1 MVAPCRPGIALVNI
15 LGIETSC
22 DETAAAVVVDG
33 HLIRSN
39 VISSQIDIHGV
50 YGGIVPELAA
60 RGQIQAIIPVVREG
74 VAGAG
79 IGYDEIDAVAF
90 TQGPGLAGSLI
101 VGVNAA
107 KALAMS
113 LDKPL
118 IPVNH
123 LEAHVYANWLQL
135 PGQSVAPP
143 ALPAVCLLVSG
154 GHTELL
160 LIERVGELTVLGST
174 IDDAAGEAFDKGA
187 RLLGLGY
194 PGGQAIQAASA
205 VGDPTS
211 YSLPRSSLGGS
222 LDFSFSGLKTALL
235 REVDRYRIVDDAP
248 RSDPGALFPEHRPPR
263 FQDDLP
269 VADLAASFE
278 EAIVDVLSEKAIRA
292 ARAHDARSILIA
304 GGVAANR
311 RLRERLSERAAS
323 TWSGHDQ
330 PEVRWPDL
338 SLCTDNAAMVAGLGF
353 VEYERGVRGSLDA
366 DAFPRW
372 PIGSARTR
380 ESS

>member
-1 MVAPCRPGIALVNI
+1 MNI

-22 DETAAAVVVDG
+22 DETAAAIVVDG
-33 HLIRSN
+33 HRVRSN
-39 VISSQIDIHGV
+39 VISSQVSIHQA
-50 YGGIVPELAA
+50 YGGVVPELAA

-74 VAGAG
+74 VAEAG
-79 IGYDEIDAVAF
+79 MGYEEIDAIAF

-113 LDKPL
+113 LGKPL

-135 PGQSVAPP
+135 PGQEVALPR
-143 ALPAVCLLVSG
+143 LPAVCLLVSG

-160 LIERVGELTVLGST
+160 LVERTGELTVLGRT

-187 RLLGLGY
+187 RLLGLDY
-194 PGGQAIQAASA
+194 PGGPAIQAASLG
-205 VGDPTS
+205 GDPTR
-211 YSLPRSSLGGS
+211 YALPRSGLGGS

-235 REVDRYRIVDDAP
+235 REVDPYRMPEKAP
-248 RSDPGALFPEHRPPR
+248 ASDPGALFPEHRPPR
-263 FQDDLP
+263 FREDLP

-278 EAIVDVLSEKAIRA
+278 EAIVDALTEKTIRA
-292 ARAHDARSILIA
+292 AREHGARSILIA

-311 RLRERLSERAAS
+311 RLRDRLAERTAS
-323 TWSGHDQ
+323 AWNVAES

-353 VEYERGVRGSLDA
+353 VEYERGVRGGLDA

-372 PIGSARTR
+372 PIGSGQATGTR
-380 ESS
+380 SES